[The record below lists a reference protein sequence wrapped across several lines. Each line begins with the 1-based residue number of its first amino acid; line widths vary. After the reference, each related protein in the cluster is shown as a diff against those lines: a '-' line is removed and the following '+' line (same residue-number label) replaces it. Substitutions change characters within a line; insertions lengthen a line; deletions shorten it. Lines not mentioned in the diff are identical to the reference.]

1 MEQSC
6 AIVCEYPKDTRKSV
20 TGFKPVA
27 KLQPANF
34 RLLWGCF
41 GFWVIT
47 PAVRLR
53 NFRNRSPSATLL
65 KNEVSTRHRPA
76 LQNFCRGVGTID
88 TLCRGVAF
96 CQSIRR
102 TVDGAKFAMIQNGII
117 TPAGQQLYETFVG
130 QRFRRNPC
138 SARVRRLFVPLA
150 DMTRSKLSRSQTRYG
165 CNFALVA
172 GGVLTVAIPFAVG
185 CQ

>member
-1 MEQSC
+1 MAFTDKSQKVARFVRRWRMEQSC
-6 AIVCEYPKDTRKSV
+6 AIVCEYPKDTHKAV
-20 TGFKPVA
+20 TVFKTVA

-76 LQNFCRGVGTID
+76 LRNFRRGVGTID
-88 TLCRGVAF
+88 TLWLVGWRFTSPSAQAGSAKLTGGVAF
-96 CQSIRR
+96 YQ
-102 TVDGAKFAMIQNGII
+102 
-117 TPAGQQLYETFVG
+117 
-130 QRFRRNPC
+130 
-138 SARVRRLFVPLA
+138 PLA